1 MQKVLEIKNLKKSF
15 KEFKAVDG
23 IDFDVEEGKF
33 FSILGPSGCGKTTLL
48 RMIAGFLEPT
58 SGDILINSKEMIG
71 VPPNKRPVNLVF
83 QNLALFPM
91 MNVEENIA
99 FGLKRQG
106 IGKKEIEQKVA
117 SILER
122 VQLNNYQKHKV
133 WELSGGQK
141 QRVAIAR
148 SLVLSPSI
156 LLLDEPLGAL
166 DLKLREQMKIELKK
180 LQNEIGTTFIY
191 ITHDQSEALVMSD
204 KVAVM
209 NKGRLE
215 QIDTPQNLYTNPKT
229 SFVAGF
235 VGETNKFRAIKL
247 NDGTIKTEEGM
258 KFLSTFVNKNI
269 YDECRLFIRPEAIAL
284 FPTNDDIGMNYFDL
298 KVKTILFDGSNTKIL
313 ANFLDNTHE
322 IMVSLP
328 QNREFTHISVG
339 DVVKAGL
346 HQEDCRCY
354 SI

>member
-1 MQKVLEIKNLKKSF
+1 MQNVLEIIDLKKSF
-15 KEFKAVDG
+15 GKFKAVDG
-23 IDFDVEEGKF
+23 VNFQVEEGKF

-58 SGDILINSKEMIG
+58 SGNILINGEEMIG
-71 VPPNKRPVNLVF
+71 VSPNKRPVNLVF

-91 MNVEENIA
+91 MSVEENVA
-99 FGLKRQG
+99 FGLKRQNVSKAE
-106 IGKKEIEQKVA
+106 IKKRVE
-117 SILER
+117 SMLDR
-122 VQLNNYQKHKV
+122 VQLRGYQKQNV
-133 WELSGGQK
+133 QELSGGQK

-209 NKGRLE
+209 NKGKLE
-215 QIDTPQNLYTNPKT
+215 QIDTPQNLYANPKT

-235 VGETNKFRAIKL
+235 VGETNKFEAFRESSSSV
-247 NDGTIKTEEGM
+247 KTKEGLH
-258 KFLSTFVNKNI
+258 FLSVFIDEDIEKECTLFV
-269 YDECRLFIRPEAIAL
+269 RPEAIAL
-284 FPTNDDIGMNYFDL
+284 FPKSGVSDMNYFDL

-313 ANFLDNTHE
+313 ATFLDNNHE

-328 QNREFTHISVG
+328 QNREFSHIQKDDIVH
-339 DVVKAGL
+339 AGV
-346 HQEDCRCY
+346 HQEDCKCY
-354 SI
+354 KV